1 MNIATLAQIKRELK
15 LMPPERQSEIIL
27 RLAKYKKETKELLHY
42 LIYEVEDESSYIEAV
57 KEDIDEAF
65 EQVNGTNLYW
75 AKKTI
80 RKTLRI
86 TTKHIRFSGQKQ
98 TEVELLIYFCQVLR
112 DSGLPID
119 ESTVLENLYD
129 RQIIKIEKALSYLHE
144 DLQFDYQTDVDELK

>member
-1 MNIATLAQIKRELK
+1 MKIATIAQIKKVLK
-15 LMPPERQSEIIL
+15 LLSSEQQTEIIL
-27 RLAKYKKETKELLHY
+27 RLAKYKKDTKELLHY
-42 LIYEVEDESSYIEAV
+42 LIYEADDEASYIEAV

-65 EQVNGTNLYW
+65 EQVNVANLYL

-112 DSGLPID
+112 NSGLPIGK
-119 ESTVLENLYD
+119 SSVLENLYD

-144 DLQFDYQTDVDELK
+144 DLQFDYQHEVDALR

>member
-144 DLQFDYQTDVDELK
+144 DLQFDYQTEVDELK

>member
-86 TTKHIRFSGQKQ
+86 TTKYIRFSGQKQ

-144 DLQFDYQTDVDELK
+144 DLQFDYQTEVDELK

>member
-42 LIYEVEDESSYIEAV
+42 LIYEVENESSYIEAV

-144 DLQFDYQTDVDELK
+144 DLQFDYQTEVDELK